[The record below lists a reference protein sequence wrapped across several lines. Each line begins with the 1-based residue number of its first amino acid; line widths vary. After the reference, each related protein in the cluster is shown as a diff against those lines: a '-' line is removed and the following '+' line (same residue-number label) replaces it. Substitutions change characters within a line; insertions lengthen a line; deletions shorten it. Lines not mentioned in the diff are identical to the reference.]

1 MNTTST
7 LKHTIRIN
15 HPGLGDYTVIK
26 ISLDDDCRNGREDWS
41 VTADIFENHRN
52 EGGGCC
58 HDHILSLRPDLA
70 DFVALHL
77 CDFTGVPMHSIA
89 NGFYWFAG
97 WKGGLGEKYHAGSGS
112 DAKTPERC
120 RELFQENFRATP
132 EEMAAFDTCGAMTK
146 EELQAVGEDLGLPAR
161 WRRESEAA
169 IARLEGLTGRKFES
183 KATKP
188 GFEPLK
194 PEVRAL
200 IAERKASGYYSPEAV
215 AARLAEALAAKK
227 AKALAE
233 LEEEHAAKVER
244 LRADLLVKRVGSH
257 ASQFPEEN
265 QNMNALA
272 KHAPGPWAY
281 TPPKRGERRKVLAFD
296 GAYIVAADIAG
307 EGNALLIAAAPE
319 LAAALLALVGPNAAT
334 SLCIHKPK
342 DGLGRVMGTWSE
354 DAAEAGR
361 AALRKAGLLP

>member
-15 HPGLGDYTVIK
+15 HPGRGNYTVIK
-26 ISLDDDCRNGREDWS
+26 ISLDDDCRNGREVWS
-41 VTADIFENHRN
+41 VTADIFEDHKDV
-52 EGGGCC
+52 GGGCC

-77 CDFTGVPMHSIA
+77 CDFTGVPMHGVA

-132 EEMAAFDTCGAMTK
+132 EEMAVFDTCGAMTK
-146 EELQAVGEDLGLPAR
+146 EELKAVVEDLGLPAR

-169 IARLEGLTGRKFES
+169 IAWLEELTGKRFQTAS
-183 KATKP
+183 TKP

-200 IAERKASGYYSPEAV
+200 IAERKDSGYYSPEAV
-215 AARLAEALAAKK
+215 AARLAETLAAKK

-233 LEEEHAAKVER
+233 LDEEHAAKVER
-244 LRADLLVKRVGSH
+244 LRADLLVKRWIVE
-257 ASQFPEEN
+257 QFGDTYACNLIWYNHTNELTCNWTTSERTWTEAEFAELEAKADKS
-265 QNMNALA
+265 ALP
-272 KHAPGPWAY
+272 PGC
-281 TPPKRGERRKVLAFD
+281 KFVFKKK
-296 GAYIVAADIAG
+296 GA
-307 EGNALLIAAAPE
+307 
-319 LAAALLALVGPNAAT
+319 
-334 SLCIHKPK
+334 
-342 DGLGRVMGTWSE
+342 R
-354 DAAEAGR
+354 
-361 AALRKAGLLP
+361 